1 MPYLKTYN
9 LFISHAWAYGESY
22 NRLINLLNQAPYF
35 SYKNYSAPEER
46 PLHTL
51 SGSPVQTK
59 SQIQRAIDR
68 KIAPVHCV
76 LVLSGMYTN
85 YREWMQYELDAAVWM
100 EKPIIGIRP
109 FGSTRTPSA
118 VESVAEVMVS
128 WNTNSIIS
136 AIRDLSL

>member
-35 SYKNYSAPEER
+35 SYKNYSAPEDH

-51 SGSPVQTK
+51 DHGPVRTK
-59 SQIQRAIDR
+59 SQIMSAIDR
-68 KIAPVHCV
+68 KIAPAHCI

-85 YREWMQYELDAAVWM
+85 HSEWMQYELETAVWK

-118 VESVAEVMVS
+118 VESVADVMVS

>member
-22 NRLINLLNQAPYF
+22 DRLVSLLNQAPYF
-35 SYKNYSAPEER
+35 SYKNYSAPEDR

-51 SGSPVQTK
+51 GYDPVRTK
-59 SQIQRAIDR
+59 SQIMSAIDR

-85 YREWMQYELDAAVWM
+85 HSEWMQYEIDTALRM
-100 EKPIIGIRP
+100 HKPIIGIRP
-109 FGSTRTPSA
+109 FRSTRTPFA
-118 VESVAEVMVS
+118 VESVADVMVS

-136 AIRDLSL
+136 AIRDLSR

>member
-1 MPYLKTYN
+1 MPYLKTYH
-9 LFISHAWAYGESY
+9 LFISHAWAYEESY
-22 NRLINLLNQAPYF
+22 ERLVNLLNQAPYF
-35 SYKNYSAPEER
+35 SYKNYSAPEDR

-51 SGSPVQTK
+51 NYDPVRTK
-59 SQIQRAIDR
+59 SQIMSAIDR

-85 YREWMQYELDAAVWM
+85 HSEWMQYELDTAVWM

-109 FGSTRTPSA
+109 FGNVRVPSA
-118 VESVAEVMVS
+118 VSSVADIMVS
-128 WNTNSIIS
+128 WNTSSIVS

>member
-35 SYKNYSAPEER
+35 SYKNYSAP
-46 PLHTL
+46 
-51 SGSPVQTK
+51 
-59 SQIQRAIDR
+59 
-68 KIAPVHCV
+68 
-76 LVLSGMYTN
+76 
-85 YREWMQYELDAAVWM
+85 AVWM

-118 VESVAEVMVS
+118 VESVADVMVS

>member
-22 NRLINLLNQAPYF
+22 DRLVSLLNQAPYF
-35 SYKNYSAPEER
+35 SYKNYSAPEDR

-51 SGSPVQTK
+51 GYDPVRTK
-59 SQIQRAIDR
+59 SQIMSAIDR

-85 YREWMQYELDAAVWM
+85 HSEWMQYEIDTALRM
-100 EKPIIGIRP
+100 HKPIIGIRP
-109 FGSTRTPSA
+109 FRSTRTPSA
-118 VESVAEVMVS
+118 VESVADVMVS